1 MIKKLKKHIHIL
13 KTRINNRQ
21 EENRL
26 KAVTSERLQ
35 IVYKAIIDA
44 RKSTFSNIDLTIFDE
59 CEKYRNKLLSSDETV
74 SYEVFNSPKTSTV
87 SQICKKAASSKK
99 WCALIYNLVRS
110 SEGHSVFEVGTNLG
124 VSGVYILNALKDDA
138 SSLFVSLEG
147 LPKLCE
153 ISGKEFQRIS
163 NNRTFKIWQG
173 LYQDTFDSAL
183 ESVSEIDCSFIDGN
197 HQYGPTLEYFD
208 KIKSKS
214 ASNSLLIFDDINWSE
229 GMQNAWREIRDD
241 ASVALTIDL
250 YEIGIVI
257 LDSNYNGPSQH
268 FNFHYCY

>member
-1 MIKKLKKHIHIL
+1 MIKKLNKHINIL
-13 KTRINNRQ
+13 RTRVNNRQ

-26 KAVTSERLQ
+26 KAVKSQRLQ
-35 IVYKAIIDA
+35 SVYKAIIDA
-44 RKSTFSNIDLTIFDE
+44 RQSDFTSVDLTIFDE

-74 SYEVFNSPKTSTV
+74 SYEVFNSAKTSTV

-99 WCALIYNLVRS
+99 WCALIYSLVS
-110 SEGHSVFEVGTNLG
+110 SSGANNVFEVGTNLG
-124 VSGVYILNALKDDA
+124 VSGVYILNALKDNA
-138 SSLFVSLEG
+138 SSMFVSLEG

-153 ISGKEFQRIS
+153 ISGNEFQRIC
-163 NNRTFKIWQG
+163 NNRKFKIWQG

-183 ESVSEIDCSFIDGN
+183 KSVSEIDCSFIDGN
-197 HQYGPTLEYFD
+197 HQYGPTVDYFH
-208 KIKSKS
+208 KIQSKS
-214 ASNSLLIFDDINWSE
+214 TSNSLLIFDDINWSE
-229 GMQNAWREIRDD
+229 GMQRAWREIRND

-268 FNFHYCY
+268 FNFHYSY